1 MRASD
6 IEEMNFDLNLPIG
19 TFGDNPNSTGGYSQ
33 NPTFPK
39 TGTLPPTYITE
50 VALLNNN
57 KETLVMGK
65 LAAPIQRAGSQIVS
79 VKIDF

>member
-6 IEEMNFDLNLPIG
+6 IEEMNFDLNLPNGI
-19 TFGDNPNSTGGYSQ
+19 FEKSQ
-33 NPTFPK
+33 NPTYT
-39 TGTLPPTYITE
+39 TGNPYMTE

-57 KETLVMGK
+57 KETLAMGK
-65 LAAPIQRAGSQIVS
+65 LATPLTRSGNQVIE